1 MKHFLQQDTIAV
13 GLVTGL
19 GSIAVLALL
28 LTAGLMIAGEP
39 PTAHL
44 TWYAGCFVA
53 PLLIMRYYIKQQ
65 HITVVKT
72 IIVSLFITFIAFM
85 FLLFKTHSLN
95 LNP

>member
-28 LTAGLMIAGEP
+28 LTGGLMIAGEP

-65 HITVVKT
+65 KATVSKT
-72 IIVSLFITFIAFM
+72 LMTVLFLTFIPFI
-85 FLLFKTHSLN
+85 FVLFRTHSITLK
-95 LNP
+95 